1 LAHEDTGSC
10 ELTQEEDVNLF
21 LNGDSQVFHEILQ
34 HVNEPICDDFLPEEQ
49 ILDSALF
56 HEKEMVAMF
65 NDPEHH
71 KPEHKIVMD
80 VVKPQD
86 HMFFQDPF
94 AELVDSF
101 NGGICYV
108 RNIWSQELMK
118 VLKIHDHQQV
128 SWKLLV
134 SFFSL
139 LEESVKSVQMRRQL
153 LDWLHWHFHII

>member
-1 LAHEDTGSC
+1 MATS
-10 ELTQEEDVNLF
+10 
-21 LNGDSQVFHEILQ
+21 
-34 HVNEPICDDFLPEEQ
+34 
-49 ILDSALF
+49 
-56 HEKEMVAMF
+56 

-108 RNIWSQELMK
+108 GNIWSQELMK
-118 VLKIHDHQQV
+118 VLNIHDHQQV

-139 LEESVKSVQMRRQL
+139 LEENVKSVQMRRQL
-153 LDWLHWHFHII
+153 LDSLHWHFHII